1 MVRRERVEILI
12 VACRNRVETPS
23 LGSTKAETPVG
34 LLASVCANTQT
45 WGGCSPDILGG
56 TLCVSGVAE
65 TPATWVIPGGD
76 SAPTKMTTHLGDSR
90 TEAEHHRNLWG
101 GTLFL
106 LWGGN
111 SGPSQGGVSGPPHSS
126 TMGQAA
132 GVERNLTGSSGR
144 NFCSTC
150 PGRRLRP

>member
-1 MVRRERVEILI
+1 MFSKFWGV
-12 VACRNRVETPS
+12 TP
-23 LGSTKAETPVG
+23 
-34 LLASVCANTQT
+34 ASVCANTHA

-90 TEAEHHRNLWG
+90 SEAEHHRNLWS

-106 LWGGN
+106 LKGGN
-111 SGPSQGGVSGPPHSS
+111 SGPAQGGVSGP
-126 TMGQAA
+126 TTVQLCCQAT
-132 GVERNLTGSSGR
+132 GVEQN
-144 NFCSTC
+144 
-150 PGRRLRP
+150 